1 MDNCKCNLMNF
12 SLILYIKV
20 NSRIKLVL
28 TQISF
33 KLVLKHNWA
42 ESGVDQVELVRSK
55 SNEVNLISMDLN

>member
-1 MDNCKCNLMNF
+1 MDDCKCNF

-20 NSRIKLVL
+20 NSRIKLVP

-42 ESGVDQVELVRSK
+42 ESWTNQIELVRSK
-55 SNEVNLISMDLN
+55 SNEVNLISMGLN